1 MFIVRVLHCLGH
13 SVKRGVFLE
22 DIIKIEII
30 FAKNNAMPD
39 LQLLKYLQNFITEA
53 RKVRF
58 EEILNQRTNHFTVA
72 VEDVFQMHNT
82 SAVVRSCEVFG
93 VQQAHLIE
101 RRYGKRLD
109 EKIAMG
115 AQKWVDT
122 FRYEDTQSC
131 IDTLRAKGYQIVATT
146 PHQDAYLLDD
156 FDIVPKSAFFFGTER
171 EGLSD
176 TVLQQADTFLKIPMV
191 GFTESL
197 NISVS
202 AAIIL
207 QQLTQRLRKSE
218 VVWQL
223 SQQEAN
229 TLRLEWTKQS
239 VRSIN
244 DVLKR
249 YEQMKK

>member
-1 MFIVRVLHCLGH
+1 MLYLQKKVVML
-13 SVKRGVFLE
+13 
-22 DIIKIEII
+22 
-30 FAKNNAMPD
+30 D
-39 LQLLKYLQNFITEA
+39 LQLLEYLENFITEA
-53 RKVRF
+53 RKTRF
-58 EEILNQRTNHFTVA
+58 EQILSQRTNHFTVA

-131 IDTLRAKGYQIVATT
+131 IDALRVKGYRIVATT
-146 PHQDAYLLDD
+146 PHHEAYLLDD
-156 FDIVPKSAFFFGTER
+156 FDISQKSAFFFGTES
-171 EGLSD
+171 EGLST

-207 QQLTQRLRKSE
+207 QQLTQKLRKSA
-218 VVWQL
+218 VAWQL
-223 SQQEAN
+223 TQAEVAA
-229 TLRLEWTKQS
+229 LRLKWTKQS
-239 VRSIN
+239 VRSI
-244 DVLKR
+244 DHVLAR
-249 YEQMKK
+249 YEQLKAMR